1 MFEHGFF
8 GNVLSKYYES
18 GDSVINNSNSI
29 LSTIKPG
36 EFFLCVG
43 TAIVIG
49 FLISLIYMLTHRKE
63 GYSQS
68 YVLTMIMLPTIVA
81 AILLIINTTAGAL
94 TLAGTLTLVRF
105 RSVAGDPK
113 DMAYIF
119 FAMGTGV
126 VCGVGYI
133 GFALVFFAVL
143 AIILFAEIAF
153 HTSPDVGFE
162 PSAGDERPVQPD
174 RYAQIMDVLGSFLNS
189 KWIRDLGSEQ
199 RVFQTGRNAELFRD
213 GDSGGEPD
221 DHRNSMRITSRITRI
236 MGAVDVDYL
245 IRIKCVGPCKLR
257 CQSGSQPASGSDCS
271 RKYIHFHG
279 LITARLMNERR
290 GICDD

>member
-18 GDSVINNSNSI
+18 SDSVINNSNS
-29 LSTIKPG
+29 LLGTIKPG

-43 TAIVIG
+43 TAILIG
-49 FLISLIYMLTHRKE
+49 FLISIIYMLTHRKE

-133 GFALVFFAVL
+133 GFAVVFFAVL
-143 AIILFAEIAF
+143 GIILFVLSETDFGGCKKRHMTLKIAI
-153 HTSPDVGFE
+153 PENLDYQGVFE
-162 PSAGDERPVQPD
+162 P
-174 RYAQIMDVLGSFLNS
+174 VLANIPHSTSSEELRQQTSVRFSSSSTALMFL
-189 KWIRDLGSEQ
+189 
-199 RVFQTGRNAELFRD
+199 T
-213 GDSGGEPD
+213 
-221 DHRNSMRITSRITRI
+221 TSTRRSLLTSS
-236 MGAVDVDYL
+236 V
-245 IRIKCVGPCKLR
+245 
-257 CQSGSQPASGSDCS
+257 
-271 RKYIHFHG
+271 H
-279 LITARLMNERR
+279 ITA
-290 GICDD
+290 I